1 MKTIGRRI
9 KTMLVTIGLFLLGCI
24 LPDVNKRIML
34 ITTLHLEL
42 VQRGLFQEEA
52 LSKLNAAMDLAT
64 NDEALKLPAM
74 VHQSVW
80 RHTVLDQVIAGMP
93 EVDFMNANLPYEEVR
108 ELGVK
113 LTHAAPSWLQYGYDE
128 NMVSDFIRL
137 FYSQH
142 AMAKMGDPAVHA

>member
-52 LSKLNAAMDLAT
+52 LSKLNAAMELAT

-80 RHTVLDQVIAGMP
+80 RHTVLDQVIAELP
-93 EVDFMNANLPYEEVR
+93 EVNFMNDNLPYEEVR

-113 LTHAAPSWLQYGYDE
+113 LTQATPSWLQYGCDE

-142 AMAKMGDPAVHA
+142 AMAKMSDPAVHA

>member
-9 KTMLVTIGLFLLGCI
+9 KAMMVTIGLFLLGCI
-24 LPDVNKRIML
+24 MPDVNKRIML

-64 NDEALKLPAM
+64 SDEALKLPAM

-80 RHTVLDQVIAGMP
+80 RHTVLDQVIAGLP
-93 EVDFMNANLPYEEVR
+93 EVDFANANLPYEEVR

-113 LTHAAPSWLQYGYDE
+113 LTHAAPSWLQYGADE
-128 NMVSDFIRL
+128 SMVSDFIRL
-137 FYSQH
+137 FYSQR
-142 AMAKMGDPAVHA
+142 AMAQMSDPAVHA